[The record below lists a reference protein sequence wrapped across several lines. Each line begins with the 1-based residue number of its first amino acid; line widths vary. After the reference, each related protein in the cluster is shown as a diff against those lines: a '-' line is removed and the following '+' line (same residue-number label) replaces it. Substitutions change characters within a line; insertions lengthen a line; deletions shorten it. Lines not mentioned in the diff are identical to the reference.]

1 MTESTKQMKYPKGF
15 NGITEEQF
23 KSLDEYIELNVG
35 STKLEIVE
43 NFEDYK
49 FTIETL
55 EWILYT
61 INGNPNTFQGMG
73 PFLEKEGRVYNIKKK
88 KNDTINVLVEENSR
102 LKKEIKKLKET
113 IAWREDL
120 HKHQYV

>member
-113 IAWREDL
+113 LAWREDL